1 MDKWNLI
8 KNFLLEHKKKFILVF
23 SGVVFLTLLIVGSFY
38 LYKSKESQT
47 IVYESV
53 LEEKKEIEDKKEE
66 IYYID
71 IKGSVYN
78 PGVYSIEKGKRVV
91 DAINQAGGLTE
102 NANTSLLNLSMLVC
116 DQMVIVVYS
125 NEEINALEET
135 IKKQQ
140 TKESLCK
147 ETVSNDAC
155 ITTNKSVVVPRLPS
169 METSNTK
176 MDVSSEKININTASK
191 EILMTL
197 SKIGESKANSIIEY
211 REKNGEFKTIEDIKK
226 VSGIGD
232 SLFESIKDYIT
243 I

>member
-1 MDKWNLI
+1 MDKWNLLKI
-8 KNFLLEHKKKFILVF
+8 FLIEHKKKFILIF
-23 SGVVFLTLLIVGSFY
+23 SGIVFLSILIVGTIYFY
-38 LYKSKESQT
+38 KGKESQT

-53 LEEKKEIEDKKEE
+53 LEENKKIEDKKEE

-71 IKGSVYN
+71 IKGFVYN

-91 DAINQAGGLTE
+91 DAINQAGGLME
-102 NANTSLLNLSMLVC
+102 NANTSLLNLSMLVS

-125 NEEINALEET
+125 NEEINALIET
-135 IKKQQ
+135 VKKQQ
-140 TKESLCK
+140 TKETLCK
-147 ETVSNDAC
+147 DTVSNDAC
-155 ITTNKSVVVPRLPS
+155 ITTSKSVVVPRLPS
-169 METSNTK
+169 QETSDTK
-176 MDVSSEKININTASK
+176 IDVSSEKININTASK
-191 EILMTL
+191 ETLMTL

-211 REKNGEFKTIEDIKK
+211 REKNGEFKAIEDIKK